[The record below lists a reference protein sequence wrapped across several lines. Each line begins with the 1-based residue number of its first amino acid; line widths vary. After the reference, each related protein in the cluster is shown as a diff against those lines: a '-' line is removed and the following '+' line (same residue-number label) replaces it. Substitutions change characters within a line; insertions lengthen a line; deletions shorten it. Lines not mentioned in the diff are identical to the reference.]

1 MQSPRPR
8 RPRRAK
14 DFQLTLTRA
23 LLESLDLESILYVI
37 LSGATAGDG
46 LDFNRALL
54 LLVDE
59 GDRCLRGQLAI
70 GPASAEEAHRI
81 WEAMEV
87 QRFDLARVLRAA
99 DDFRRDARA
108 RVLSTE
114 VRRLSWALPLQ
125 PGASRAQAMATDVLA
140 TRSPRL
146 ENRHRLALP
155 PSALVLDHLALVP
168 LVLADRPVGLLA
180 VDNAYNGRP
189 IRARELDDLTTVANL
204 AAIAVERA
212 RMIERLRRMAERD
225 GLTGLANR
233 RHFDEAY
240 PRTLAAGLERGEA
253 LALVLFDV
261 DHLKPVND
269 RHGHLAGDDALRG
282 VAETVRGRLR
292 ACDLAAR
299 YGGDEFALVLPRASG
314 AAAAELAEALRR
326 AVEARGFG
334 PAADLH
340 VTLSLG
346 VAEARPGDSPEGLLA
361 RADGALY
368 DAKRRGRNRVEYAS
382 G

>member
-253 LALVLFDV
+253 LALVVFDV